1 MSANLPAIPTA
12 PADPKK
18 NPTYP
23 QRVHLTERPALDALL
38 KTWDERI
45 AKARKK
51 IEVLGKNPSRINYNR
66 LYAQM
71 LGCRDQLSESVRR
84 MPSECGDIYEEDKHK
99 LDQAVAALDRV
110 FAKWDM

>member
-1 MSANLPAIPTA
+1 MGINSRTRR
-12 PADPKK
+12 
-18 NPTYP
+18 P
-23 QRVHLTERPALDALL
+23 QNRERRLL